1 MTTKW
6 TKGPWQV
13 REMQGYAKQ
22 GWREV
27 FSLNGSPVVCV
38 GSFERHS
45 GGETETHCGV
55 QVDIADAQ
63 LIASAPDLYA
73 RLQEMIEAF
82 VPRNVRQAEAMDA
95 AVLTLRAARG
105 EQ

>member
-1 MTTKW
+1 MTTNW

-13 REMQGYAKQ
+13 REMQGYAEQ

-38 GSFERHS
+38 GSFDRHS
-45 GGETETHCGV
+45 GGETESHCGV

-73 RLQEMIEAF
+73 ALEACISQIKALCSVDD
-82 VPRNVRQAEAMDA
+82 VPDGAEAA
-95 AVLTLRAARG
+95 LRAARG
-105 EQ
+105 QK